1 VHLVI
6 QGRTVYLVHAV
17 WSLARFARKRRRRRH
32 GGTPSG
38 EERGDDREAMGNFK
52 KEQKKKKW
60 SDTGIV
66 ITRAYV
72 ARITALPTHS
82 PGATLTSL
90 ANRAA

>member
-1 VHLVI
+1 
-6 QGRTVYLVHAV
+6 
-17 WSLARFARKRRRRRH
+17 
-32 GGTPSG
+32 
-38 EERGDDREAMGNFK
+38 MGNFK

-82 PGATLTSL
+82 PGATRTSL